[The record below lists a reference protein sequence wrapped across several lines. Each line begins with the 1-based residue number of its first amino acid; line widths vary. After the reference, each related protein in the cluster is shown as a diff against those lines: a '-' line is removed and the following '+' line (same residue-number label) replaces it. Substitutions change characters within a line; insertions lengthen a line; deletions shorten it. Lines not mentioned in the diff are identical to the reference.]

1 MATDA
6 ALLAEANHRATAHY
20 RTLRRVV
27 DLTPYD
33 MTVYEDRETGDRRKL
48 PNKSVVMY
56 GVAVAFE
63 LADPISL
70 LQDVETE

>member
-1 MATDA
+1 M
-6 ALLAEANHRATAHY
+6 
-20 RTLRRVV
+20 
-27 DLTPYD
+27 PYD